1 MWSVISWI
9 SLEKEWCVCV
19 CVRGVICTKTT
30 TFKNDKARIRVIAT
44 YNQHFK
50 DKDGGVKSKEEP
62 THLGH
67 TVIKY

>member
-1 MWSVISWI
+1 M
-9 SLEKEWCVCV
+9 CVCE
-19 CVRGVICTKTT
+19 RGVICTKTT